1 MAARSDSRRDP
12 YLRVE
17 VRLNQNDGDTGF
29 ENWGK
34 TTRTI
39 RSANSAA
46 GFGGEGIGTPISSPI
61 WQSSTFRFT
70 TPEEVAEASVAERPD
85 GFYTRYGNPNFAAV
99 ERALATLEG
108 GESALV
114 TGSGMGAIMLV
125 FLCLLESGDHV
136 VAQEAHYVGTMK
148 ALSRWLPRQGIEVTL
163 VDQTDLDAFER
174 AIRPN
179 TRLIYVETPTNP
191 TLTLT
196 DLAAVADLAREHG
209 IVTCADNTFASP
221 INQRPIEQEI
231 DLVVHSA
238 TKYLGG
244 HSDVTAGAVIGSD
257 DRIRALWEGLIVYGM
272 ILHPFEAWLLGRGIQ
287 TLPFRIA
294 RHNRNAEQV
303 AEFLETNSR
312 VARVH
317 YPGLESHPQ
326 AELARRQ
333 MDGYGGMVV
342 LELEGGYEEAR
353 DFAGRLKLARLAVS
367 LGGTETLVVHA
378 ASMIHSQ
385 LSAED
390 RAAAGISDRLVR
402 ISVGLEDP
410 EDIIGDLDQALAG

>member
-1 MAARSDSRRDP
+1 M
-12 YLRVE
+12 
-17 VRLNQNDGDTGF
+17 NQNDEDTGF
-29 ENWGK
+29 EKWGRA
-34 TTRTI
+34 TRTI
-39 RSANSAA
+39 RSANS
-46 GFGGEGIGTPISSPI
+46 GTGLGGEGIGTPISSPI
-61 WQSSTFRFT
+61 WQSSTFRFR
-70 TPEEVAEASVAERPD
+70 TPEQVAEASVTDRPG

-99 ERALATLEG
+99 ECALATLEG

-148 ALSRWLPRQGIEVTL
+148 ALGRWLPRQGIEVTQ
-163 VDQTDLDAFER
+163 VDQTDVDAFER
-174 AIRPN
+174 AIQPN

-196 DLAAVADLAREHG
+196 DLSGVADLARESG
-209 IVTCADNTFASP
+209 VVTCADNTFASP
-221 INQRPIEQEI
+221 INQRPIEQGI

-244 HSDVTAGAVIGSD
+244 HSDVTAGAVVGSA
-257 DRIRALWEGLIVYGM
+257 DRIRELWEGLIVFGM
-272 ILHPFEAWLLGRGIQ
+272 ILHPFEAWLLARGIQ
-287 TLPFRIA
+287 TLPFRIE
-294 RHNRNAEQV
+294 RHNRNAQKV
-303 AEFLETNSR
+303 AEFLEGHPR

-317 YPGLESHPQ
+317 YPGLASHAQ
-326 AELARRQ
+326 ADLARRQ
-333 MDGYGGMVV
+333 MDGGGGMVV
-342 LELEGGYEEAR
+342 LELDGGYEEAR

-410 EDIIGDLDQALAG
+410 EDIIADLDQALNG